1 MYNTWKKLLWYSKL
15 AVVGNLIYFFPC
27 MNNLNSRNS
36 VKNVNS
42 KIDTYQSKFIA
53 TEVRDIIFYH
63 GISLHVE
70 YVIVC
75 HKDERNVE
83 TELSKQI

>member
-1 MYNTWKKLLWYSKL
+1 M
-15 AVVGNLIYFFPC
+15 
-27 MNNLNSRNS
+27 
-36 VKNVNS
+36 
-42 KIDTYQSKFIA
+42 IA
-53 TEVRDIIFYH
+53 LRISIGEIILRVRDIIFYH